1 MAVGFLSDATY
12 YQNRAQVFLDM
23 GPERFASPA
32 PIFWFTE
39 AVGNECC
46 GLQNVKQ
53 FMSSVSVELDATR
66 QPSSSPNSH

>member
-1 MAVGFLSDATY
+1 
-12 YQNRAQVFLDM
+12 M

>member
-1 MAVGFLSDATY
+1 
-12 YQNRAQVFLDM
+12 M

-46 GLQNVKQ
+46 GLQNVKHKLCQ
-53 FMSSVSVELDATR
+53 VLQWNLTR
-66 QPSSSPNSH
+66 HVNQAAPQTLID